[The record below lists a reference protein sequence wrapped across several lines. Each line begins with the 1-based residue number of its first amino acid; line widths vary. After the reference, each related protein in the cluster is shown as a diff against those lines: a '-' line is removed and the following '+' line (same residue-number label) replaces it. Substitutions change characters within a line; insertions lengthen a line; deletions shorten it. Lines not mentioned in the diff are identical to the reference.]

1 MLNTS
6 QKDRYNNK
14 SRNERNQIDGATNE
28 TRQTEQRMKTDDQK
42 KKEKNR
48 PTAQPRGRKLKE
60 KKSAL
65 KDECASSKLSTF
77 CIENKFFGF

>member
-14 SRNERNQIDGATNE
+14 SRNERNQIDGASNE

-42 KKEKNR
+42 KKEK
-48 PTAQPRGRKLKE
+48 TGQQPNQE
-60 KKSAL
+60 
-65 KDECASSKLSTF
+65 DE
-77 CIENKFFGF
+77 N